1 MDQRARIIPGT
12 IISAG
17 FDWVTAYGAG
27 LEARSVFAGIGDS
40 LIAEERKA
48 AEGESAAKLFGFEGY
63 RGKHWFYGSRVDGRM
78 IVLSSGLAVHAGPEL
93 IAAAT
98 NVSRLD
104 LQVTYALDVEDTD
117 LALKAFNRLQS
128 GVVTQGRPHGFSITN
143 TKPKGQTLNVNKR
156 IGDRSA
162 RLYDKGVEAKLCG
175 PGRLWRWELELKRHL
190 AHRAAVVSQQHTN
203 LATYSAGCVKAFF
216 CSKGLEPRWSNSV
229 ADLAGQSVLTRPT
242 RDVLDWFAG
251 NVSHSVRRA
260 INRHGYAKV
269 VEALGMDQLV
279 HAAKEL
285 DNGRPPTKDHSLE
298 T

>member
-1 MDQRARIIPGT
+1 MDQRTRILPGT
-12 IISAG
+12 IMSAG
-17 FDWVTAYGAG
+17 FDWITAYGAG
-27 LEARSVFAGIGDS
+27 LDARGSFAAIGDA
-40 LIAEERKA
+40 LVAEERKA

-63 RGKHWFYGSRVDGRM
+63 RGKHWFYGSRVDGRL
-78 IVLSSGLAVHAGPEL
+78 IVLSSGLAVHAGREL

-128 GVVTQGRPHGFSITN
+128 GTRTTGRPHGFSITN

-162 RLYDKGVEAKLCG
+162 RLYDKGVEAKLCSA
-175 PGRLWRWELELKRHL
+175 GRLWRWELELKRHL
-190 AHRAAVVSQQHTN
+190 AHRAALVSQQHTN

-216 CSKGLEPRWSNSV
+216 CGKGLEPRWSNEI
-229 ADLAGQSVLTRPT
+229 ADLAGQSVLTRPS
-242 RDVLDWFAG
+242 RDSLDWFRE

-260 INRHGYAKV
+260 INRHGIQKV
-269 VEALGMDQLV
+269 IEALGMDQLV
-279 HAAKEL
+279 QSRE
-285 DNGRPPTKDHSLE
+285 E
-298 T
+298 Q